1 MPSGNAKFATAINCM
16 DGRTQIPVIEWMKKN
31 YAVDYVDMITEP
43 GVDAIM
49 GENKDVHTIEW
60 IKSKVKIS
68 IERHNSRI
76 ITIVG
81 HHECAGNPVDMQT
94 HFAQI
99 RSAIRTMSSW
109 KFNVQVLG
117 VWVGERWTVDN
128 EFHL

>member
-1 MPSGNAKFATAINCM
+1 M